1 MHSRVLAATVLV
13 LSLAFTGA
21 HARAQ
26 DRLSSD
32 LSSFEAAVEQVGDAC
47 CAPLT
52 GATVLKRW
60 TPARRSDWRFR
71 VAPYGWLA
79 GVDGTVVTE
88 GQDTDIDV
96 PFSDLADRTNGG
108 FQLYVE
114 ARWKRWFVAFDGTW
128 AELGD
133 TVGGDL
139 LGVDIL
145 IRQRLFDIRLGYEV
159 FRRSLDG
166 VLDPCCE
173 GWRRYIGVDAFVG
186 ARYWY
191 TQQTVT
197 FRALNRPL
205 DESKG
210 TEERWDPFFG
220 ARFGMDVTRRLGF
233 FVRGDIGGFGL
244 GDAAE
249 MAWQASGGIQISL
262 TRWMHLV
269 LGYRAIYFDTITGV
283 GTQREG
289 QALTQ
294 HGPLIGI
301 GFTF

>member
-1 MHSRVLAATVLV
+1 MATRVWIASLLVLV
-13 LSLAFTGA
+13 GVAAGSS
-21 HARAQ
+21 ARAEG
-26 DRLSSD
+26 RTPGD
-32 LSSFEAAVEQVGDAC
+32 LLSFEAAARRVGDAS

-79 GVDGTVVTE
+79 GVDGTVVTKGE
-88 GQDTDIDV
+88 ETDIDV

-108 FQLYVE
+108 FQLYLE
-114 ARWKRWFVAFDGTW
+114 ARWKKWFVAFDGTW
-128 AELGD
+128 AELGSKP
-133 TVGGDL
+133 GNEL
-139 LGVDIL
+139 LGLDVE
-145 IRQRLFDIRLGYEV
+145 IRQRLFDVRFGYEV

-173 GWRRYIGVDAFVG
+173 GWRRWVGIDAFIG

-191 TQQTVT
+191 THETVT
-197 FRALNRPL
+197 LTALGRPVKKS
-205 DESKG
+205 EG
-210 TEERWDPFFG
+210 TDERWDPFFG
-220 ARFGMDVTRRLGF
+220 ARFGIDLTRRLGV

-244 GDAAE
+244 GNAAQL
-249 MAWQASGGIQISL
+249 AWEASGGINIGL
-262 TRWMHLV
+262 TRWLHLV
-269 LGYRAIYFDTITGV
+269 LGYRAIYYDTIEGV
-283 GTQREG
+283 GTQRSG

-294 HGPLIGI
+294 HGPLIGV